1 MPRNKL
7 FVSLWQNK
15 ATMESII
22 GRKKEQKELE
32 RIYNSNK
39 AEFVVVYGRRRV
51 GKTYLVR
58 EYFQDRLDFYHT
70 ALSPIELGDESLA
83 EKQLQ
88 AFYHSLKRYGAVDIE
103 KKPADWFEAF
113 EMLDHFRAYEFLFNQ
128 PETPLNENLLKETH
142 RILMEHT
149 LSYRYPEAKAG
160 EYTDTDMCAGDT
172 IFGEHEQ
179 LISRVPQ
186 LLSSTQR
193 TMEEGKIH
201 PIILSARFHGFY
213 EYLHPFRDGNGRI
226 GRLFSNFILHKAG
239 HPIVIITYE
248 KKDEYINALRHIRT
262 ERTDEHLI
270 SFFFQTAIERMQR
283 EIDEKKKQ
291 SIIFPF
297 LF

>member
-1 MPRNKL
+1 MFEKEIQTYESLLKVYRQKVTDRMAIDDLKEYNEIL
-7 FVSLWQNK
+7 FSAHSCAIEGNSFSVNDTREL
-15 ATMESII
+15 
-22 GRKKEQKELE
+22 KEKGLGVIPQ
-32 RIYNSNK
+32 
-39 AEFVVVYGRRRV
+39 
-51 GKTYLVR
+51 GKTL
-58 EYFQDRLDFYHT
+58 
-70 ALSPIELGDESLA
+70 
-83 EKQLQ
+83 
-88 AFYHSLKRYGAVDIE
+88 
-103 KKPADWFEAF
+103 FEAF

-128 PETPLNENLLKETH
+128 PETPLSENLLKETH
-142 RILMEHT
+142 RILMKHT
-149 LSYRYPEAKAG
+149 LSYRYPDAKAG

-239 HPIVIITYE
+239 HPIVIITNE
-248 KKDEYINALRHIRT
+248 MKDEYINALRHIRT

-291 SIIFPF
+291 SIVFPF

>member
-1 MPRNKL
+1 MFEKEIQTYESLLKVYRQKVTDRMAIDDLKEYNEIL
-7 FVSLWQNK
+7 FSAHSCAIEGNSFSVNDTREL
-15 ATMESII
+15 
-22 GRKKEQKELE
+22 KEKGLGVIPQ
-32 RIYNSNK
+32 
-39 AEFVVVYGRRRV
+39 
-51 GKTYLVR
+51 GKTL
-58 EYFQDRLDFYHT
+58 
-70 ALSPIELGDESLA
+70 
-83 EKQLQ
+83 
-88 AFYHSLKRYGAVDIE
+88 
-103 KKPADWFEAF
+103 FEAF

-128 PETPLNENLLKETH
+128 PETPLSENLLKETH
-142 RILMEHT
+142 RILMAHT
-149 LSYRYPEAKAG
+149 LSYRYPDAKAG

-239 HPIVIITYE
+239 HPIVIITNE

-291 SIIFPF
+291 NIVFPF

>member
-1 MPRNKL
+1 MFEKEIQTYESLLKVYRQKVTDRMAIDDLKEYNEIL
-7 FVSLWQNK
+7 FSAHSCAIEGNSFSVNDTREL
-15 ATMESII
+15 
-22 GRKKEQKELE
+22 KEKGLGVIPQ
-32 RIYNSNK
+32 
-39 AEFVVVYGRRRV
+39 
-51 GKTYLVR
+51 GKTL
-58 EYFQDRLDFYHT
+58 
-70 ALSPIELGDESLA
+70 
-83 EKQLQ
+83 
-88 AFYHSLKRYGAVDIE
+88 
-103 KKPADWFEAF
+103 FEAF

-128 PETPLNENLLKETH
+128 PETPLSENLLKETH

-149 LSYRYPEAKAG
+149 LSYRYPYAKAG

-239 HPIVIITYE
+239 HPIVIITNE

-291 SIIFPF
+291 SIVFPF